1 MQTTG
6 GMDIAGEGSKVIG
19 KTTLTHAELD
29 QQLHAADADCG
40 AAESHGM
47 LCGIICAAGNADEKL
62 WLEQILGEG
71 NTLSAAAQKA
81 RELLE
86 RLYAESR
93 LRLEEDGLDLVLLL
107 PEDDILLHLRS
118 RALGRWCQGF
128 LYGLAVGGIRG
139 NRKPAA
145 NVDEIM
151 HDFYEISNAGFDA
164 AASDENEEAAYLE
177 IVEYVR
183 MSVLVC
189 HHELQPPPAAERLH

>member
-1 MQTTG
+1 
-6 GMDIAGEGSKVIG
+6 
-19 KTTLTHAELD
+19 
-29 QQLHAADADCG
+29 
-40 AAESHGM
+40 
-47 LCGIICAAGNADEKL
+47 
-62 WLEQILGEG
+62 
-71 NTLSAAAQKA
+71 
-81 RELLE
+81 LLE

-93 LRLEEDGLDLVLLL
+93 LQLEEDGLDLVLLL
-107 PEDDILLHLRS
+107 PEDDILLHHRS

-139 NRKPAA
+139 NRKPAD

-151 HDFYEISNAGFDA
+151 HDFYEISNAGFNA

>member
-1 MQTTG
+1 
-6 GMDIAGEGSKVIG
+6 VIG

-81 RELLE
+81 RDLLE

-93 LRLEEDGLDLVLLL
+93 LQLEEDGLDLVLLL
-107 PEDDILLHLRS
+107 PEDDILLHHRS

-139 NRKPAA
+139 NRKPAD

-151 HDFYEISNAGFDA
+151 HDFYEISNAGFNA